1 MAEKKFVVPEILPIL
16 PVRDTVL
23 FPGAVLPLTV
33 GRESSLAL
41 VNALQGEDK
50 MLGVVAQLDPRVED
64 PSAADLHKVGTLA
77 RVHKTVRMP
86 NGNVVVFLEGLQRV
100 QVVDLI
106 GLRPYLRAKVEAQ
119 PDIIGEADTE
129 LEALQRNAQDLFR
142 DVVSHSPQLSDDL
155 QSVAMN
161 IEDPGRLADFI
172 AGTLPSL
179 STLLRQELIETPSVR
194 RRLETL
200 IRELS
205 KELEVLELR
214 SKIHD
219 QVQEQVSQNQ
229 REYLLREQMK
239 AIQKELGESDDS
251 TQEIDELRKKVE
263 EAGMPAEAKKE
274 CERELKRLAKMTPA
288 SAEYMVSRTY
298 LEWMTSLPWSKSSGS
313 AEIDIQKAHA
323 ILDEDH
329 YDLQKVKERILDY
342 LAVKKLQPG
351 MKGPILC
358 FVGPPG
364 VGKTSLGKSI
374 ARSLGRKFVRI
385 ALGGM
390 HDEAEIRGHR
400 RTYIGALPGQIIQG
414 LKRGETNDPVM
425 MLDEVDKLGRDFRG
439 DPSSALMEVLDP
451 EQNNSFR
458 DHYLDVP
465 FDLSKVLFIATAN
478 WMDPIP
484 EPLRDRMEIIEL
496 PGYTGEEKLHIA
508 HKYLIPKQA
517 AEHGLKVGEQIEFTN
532 EGLQEIIHSYTREAG
547 VRNLEREI
555 ATITRKQARKI
566 AEGKTE
572 KMTVTPE
579 VVREFLGVP
588 KFRTEKEVEER
599 VKRAGVAV
607 GLVWTPVGGDIIFIE
622 ATRMRGGKQFT
633 MTGHLGEVMQESMTA
648 ALTWTRANGERY
660 GIDPDF
666 FRKQDI
672 HIHVPSGAVPKDGPS
687 AGAAMVTALVSL
699 LSGRPVKDRLA
710 MTGEMTLSGVVLP
723 IGGVKEK
730 VLGAKRAGIKE
741 VLLPADN
748 EPNVVADLPPEVLGD
763 IKITYVHTLDEVLE
777 HALQKQPIAPP
788 IVPQPEP
795 KTKRTE
801 PDSPRAIH

>member
-41 VNALQGEDK
+41 VNALQGEEK
-50 MLGVVAQLDPRVED
+50 MLGVVAQLDPRIED
-64 PSAADLHKVGTLA
+64 PAAADLHKVGTLA
-77 RVHKTVRMP
+77 KVHKTVKMP
-86 NGNVVVFLEGLQRV
+86 NGNVVIFLEGLQRI
-100 QVVDLI
+100 QMVDLV
-106 GLRPYLRAKVEAQ
+106 GLRPFLRARVQAE

-161 IEDPGRLADFI
+161 IDDPGRLTDFI

-194 RRLETL
+194 KRLESL

-214 SKIHD
+214 SKIHE

-251 TQEIDELRKKVE
+251 MQEIDELRKKVE
-263 EAGMPAEAKKE
+263 EAGMTAEAKKE
-274 CERELKRLAKMTPA
+274 CDRELKRLSKMTPA

-298 LEWMTSLPWSKSSGS
+298 LEWMTSLPWSKSSGHE
-313 AEIDIQKAHA
+313 EIDIAKAQT
-323 ILDEDH
+323 ILNEDH
-329 YDLQKVKERILDY
+329 YDLEKVKERILDY

-358 FVGPPG
+358 FIGPPG
-364 VGKTSLGKSI
+364 VGKTSQGKSI

-414 LKRGETNDPVM
+414 IKRAEMNDPVM

-451 EQNNSFR
+451 EQNNAFR

-517 AEHGLKVGEQIEFTN
+517 SEHGLKVGEQLEFTD
-532 EGLQEIIHSYTREAG
+532 EGLREIIHSFTREAG

-555 ATITRKQARKI
+555 ATITRKQARRI
-566 AEGKTE
+566 AEGKME
-572 KMTVTPE
+572 KMVVTPE

-599 VKRAGVAV
+599 VKRPGVAV

-699 LSGRPVKDRLA
+699 LSGRPIKDRLA

-730 VLGAKRAGIKE
+730 VLGAKRAGITH

-748 EPNVVADLPPEVLGD
+748 EPNVVADLTPEILGD
-763 IKITYVHTLDEVLE
+763 IKITYVRTLDEVLE
-777 HALQKQPIAPP
+777 HALQKEAVTPP

-795 KTKRTE
+795 KPKRVG
-801 PDSPRAIH
+801 PDIPRAIH

>member
-1 MAEKKFVVPEILPIL
+1 MAEKKIVVPETLPIL

-41 VNALQGEDK
+41 VNSLQGDEK
-50 MLGVVAQLDPRVED
+50 FLGVVAQLDPRVED
-64 PSAADLHKVGTLA
+64 PAAADLHKVGTLA
-77 RVHKTVRMP
+77 KVHKTVKMP
-86 NGNVVVFLEGLQRV
+86 NGNVVIFLEGLQRI
-100 QVVDLI
+100 QVLDLI
-106 GLRPYLRAKVEAQ
+106 GLRPFLQARVQAE

-161 IEDPGRLADFI
+161 IDHPGRLTDFI

-194 RRLETL
+194 KRLESL

-214 SKIHD
+214 SKIHE

-251 TQEIDELRKKVE
+251 MQEIDELRKKVE
-263 EAGMPAEAKKE
+263 DAAMSAEAKKE
-274 CERELKRLAKMTPA
+274 CERELKRLSKMTPA

-298 LEWMTSLPWSKSSGS
+298 LEWMASLPWSKSSGS
-313 AEIDIQKAHA
+313 SEIDIPKAHE

-358 FVGPPG
+358 FIGPPG

-451 EQNNSFR
+451 EQNNAFR

-508 HKYLIPKQA
+508 HKYLIPKQT
-517 AEHGLKVGEQIEFTN
+517 AENGIKAGEQIEFTD
-532 EGLQEIIHSYTREAG
+532 EGLREIIHSFTREAG

-555 ATITRKQARKI
+555 ATITRKQARRI
-566 AEGKTE
+566 AEGKME
-572 KMTVTPE
+572 KMVVTPE

-599 VKRAGVAV
+599 VKRPGVAV

-699 LSGRPVKDRLA
+699 LSGRSVKDRLA
-710 MTGEMTLSGVVLP
+710 MTGEMTLSGIVLP

-748 EPNVVADLPPEVLGD
+748 EPNVVADLTPEILGD
-763 IKITYVHTLDEVLE
+763 IKITYVRTLDEVLE
-777 HALQKQPIAPP
+777 HALQKEAVTPP

-795 KTKRTE
+795 KPKRVG